1 MPSERA
7 IVYYTLEVYKI
18 LYVLQISIHII
29 YIALARDSLCLC
41 KLIHSEGGNMMTYI
55 ITYNYVYDA
64 YVILEIR
71 LEIQNL
77 SRGVGLE

>member
-1 MPSERA
+1 MKEL
-7 IVYYTLEVYKI
+7 YYTLEVYKI
-18 LYVLQISIHII
+18 LYLLQISIHII

-41 KLIHSEGGNMMTYI
+41 KLIQSEGGNMMTYI